1 MTPVDYRFSA
11 TTMSNPKSK
20 LVSDLVVVIVF
31 ATCGGITF
39 ALLTAG
45 KKAWICDWTSQLI
58 HNGFCM
64 VVIAGVKSTVH
75 DSANRLSISLIDRL
89 IALFALVSS
98 PSLRPLA
105 LQILVEK
112 RITGFPVV
120 DADWN
125 LP

>member
-1 MTPVDYRFSA
+1 MRNRIPRANTSPSLLHLVPDFH
-11 TTMSNPKSK
+11 PKNS
-20 LVSDLVVVIVF
+20 
-31 ATCGGITF
+31 
-39 ALLTAG
+39 
-45 KKAWICDWTSQLI
+45 
-58 HNGFCM
+58 
-64 VVIAGVKSTVH
+64 
-75 DSANRLSISLIDRL
+75 RSISLIDRL
-89 IALFALVSS
+89 IALFACVSS